1 MNVKCPYCGCC
12 YELGTDILKNP
23 IGNEKLGYGWWLRCY
38 RCKRKWWLKN
48 TAVEMAMN
56 TPIKVDKSAKIRR
69 ISELSRNSRKT
80 HPSDAKRYVGLW
92 KYVALLLFIG
102 GILLCYQNRT
112 IFYDFLIK
120 KAKYLS
126 ESVVNKVAM
135 SDVKYEVT
143 LGNMLT
149 VTGDILNYD
158 ERVIARVNGVKIS
171 VYDDK
176 SLVLAWNNEFENM
189 QILPQ
194 QKVPFSVNKQLP
206 GDIKD
211 IRVEVSI
218 F

>member
-1 MNVKCPYCGCC
+1 
-12 YELGTDILKNP
+12 
-23 IGNEKLGYGWWLRCY
+23 
-38 RCKRKWWLKN
+38 
-48 TAVEMAMN
+48 MN
-56 TPIKVDKSAKIRR
+56 TSIKVDKSAKIRR

-80 HPSDAKRYVGLW
+80 HTRDAKRYARLW
-92 KYVALLLFIG
+92 KYVVLLLFIG
-102 GILLCYQNRT
+102 SIVLCYHNRT
-112 IFYDFLIK
+112 IFYDFLIR

-126 ESVVNKVAM
+126 ESVVNKVAL
-135 SDVKYEVT
+135 SNVKYEIT

>member
-1 MNVKCPYCGCC
+1 
-12 YELGTDILKNP
+12 
-23 IGNEKLGYGWWLRCY
+23 
-38 RCKRKWWLKN
+38 
-48 TAVEMAMN
+48 MN

-176 SLVLAWNNEFENM
+176 SLVVSWNNEFENHFRSTSSCRA
-189 QILPQ
+189 I
-194 QKVPFSVNKQLP
+194 
-206 GDIKD
+206 
-211 IRVEVSI
+211 
-218 F
+218 

>member
-1 MNVKCPYCGCC
+1 M
-12 YELGTDILKNP
+12 
-23 IGNEKLGYGWWLRCY
+23 
-38 RCKRKWWLKN
+38 
-48 TAVEMAMN
+48 
-56 TPIKVDKSAKIRR
+56 
-69 ISELSRNSRKT
+69 
-80 HPSDAKRYVGLW
+80 
-92 KYVALLLFIG
+92 
-102 GILLCYQNRT
+102 LCYHNRT
-112 IFYDFLIK
+112 IFYDFLIR

-126 ESVVNKVAM
+126 ESVVNKVAL
-135 SDVKYEVT
+135 SNVKYEIT